1 MKYMPSLPPPVTGV
15 ETGLEVKALA
25 GVKRAKPVSSMQKLR
40 FKVESAKI
48 KK

>member
-25 GVKRAKPVSSMQKLR
+25 RVKRAKPVSSNA
-40 FKVESAKI
+40 KVALQG
-48 KK
+48 